1 MAATALPITFSHTI
15 SKVRKH
21 SPYQLFIRE
30 KKNVFLEAL
39 CQTSPYISLARV
51 SCYPKPKHWEE
62 NEVTMTGLKQASV
75 NFWKGPADKYWV
87 SQKSSFRFSKYLR
100 KKETMTSLKEPS
112 VQAGEEKTIIIQGR
126 CAAKGCEWCGI
137 SEKGMNKRWKR
148 ESQGRPLGDPLSGYV
163 LKGRVSFLRRWTNVC
178 WCSTQGSSSQ
188 QKLMLADRAKCC
200 C

>member
-1 MAATALPITFSHTI
+1 MITKRLPQLSLSHFHTQHPKSGSI
-15 SKVRKH
+15 LHTNFFQR
-21 SPYQLFIRE
+21 

-51 SCYPKPKHWEE
+51 SCYPKHKHWEE

-100 KKETMTSLKEPS
+100 KKETMASLKEPS
-112 VQAGEEKTIIIQGR
+112 VQAEEEKTIIIQGR
-126 CAAKGCEWCGI
+126 CAAKGCEWCDI

-148 ESQGRPLGDPLSGYV
+148 ESQGRPLGDPPIG
-163 LKGRVSFLRRWTNVC
+163 VC
-178 WCSTQGSSSQ
+178 FERQSLLF
-188 QKLMLADRAKCC
+188 KKMNKRLLM
-200 C
+200 